1 MKIHNVK
8 YLSSYSDR
16 MLSIRQKSIND
27 SIKKLSSGSRYLKSQ
42 DDAAMLSVKLKMDA
56 ARYKNE
62 SARNKLANAVSF
74 TDLQDGM
81 LSNAQSILSRMSEL
95 KGLSINDPLKSQQDI
110 EAYNNEFHNLQK
122 ELFEVSKTTFNGLSL
137 FATTVESTGGNEV
150 SFKGGDNEIN
160 STTLITDSAKI
171 SIQKLPLLAALTIRL
186 NDNTLSAINDP
197 TYGTGYD
204 STGKSILSGTSDS
217 NWSANGGDAIK
228 ANLSSPGS
236 GIEWIEAASGGTQ
249 DSNGSFWDTYKTT
262 FDMSGFKS
270 PSMAIIGPGSILGDD
285 HKVYLNGDLVIDRTG
300 VVNGG
305 RWNSNSGLNELEV
318 KIKRSLG
325 GRSALALNY
334 SINATPIGQF
344 ILNTKYSDRV
354 YQNETIALGV
364 ESDVSLSNL
373 NNIPMSYLNQALEN
387 LSYLRSQ
394 TAAISSRL
402 KFTSDLEYMTK
413 SNVKRAYS
421 RISDV
426 NYASESS
433 RLARHKIMTSSSAA
447 MIAQANTLG
456 DIAMIML
463 N

>member
-56 ARYKNE
+56 AKYKNE
-62 SARNKLANAVSF
+62 TTRSKLANAVSF

-81 LSNAQSILSRMSEL
+81 LSNAQNILSRMSEL

-160 STTLITDSAKI
+160 STTLITNSAKI

-186 NDNTLSAINDP
+186 NDNTLTAINDP

-204 STGKSILSGTSDS
+204 STGKTILSGTSDS
-217 NWSANGGDAIK
+217 NWSANGGNALK
-228 ANLSSPGS
+228 ANLPSPGS

-270 PSMAIIGPGSILGDD
+270 PSMAIIGPGNILGDD
-285 HKVYLNGDLVIDRTG
+285 HKIYLNGDLVIDRTG

-305 RWNSNSGLNELEV
+305 RWNPNSGLNELEV
-318 KIKRSLG
+318 KIKRSL

-334 SINATPIGQF
+334 SINATPIGEF

-354 YQNETIALGV
+354 YQKETIALGV
-364 ESDVSLSNL
+364 ESEVSLSNL
-373 NNIPMSYLNQALEN
+373 NNIPMSYLIQALEN
-387 LSYLRSQ
+387 LSHLRSQ
-394 TAAISSRL
+394 TAATSSRL
-402 KFTSDLEYMTK
+402 KFTNDLEYITK
-413 SNVKRAYS
+413 SNVMTAYS

-426 NYASESS
+426 NFAYESS
-433 RLARHKIMTSSSAA
+433 QLARHKIMTSSSAA

-456 DIAMIML
+456 DIAMTML

>member
-1 MKIHNVK
+1 
-8 YLSSYSDR
+8 
-16 MLSIRQKSIND
+16 
-27 SIKKLSSGSRYLKSQ
+27 
-42 DDAAMLSVKLKMDA
+42 
-56 ARYKNE
+56 
-62 SARNKLANAVSF
+62 
-74 TDLQDGM
+74 
-81 LSNAQSILSRMSEL
+81 
-95 KGLSINDPLKSQQDI
+95 
-110 EAYNNEFHNLQK
+110 
-122 ELFEVSKTTFNGLSL
+122 
-137 FATTVESTGGNEV
+137 
-150 SFKGGDNEIN
+150 
-160 STTLITDSAKI
+160 
-171 SIQKLPLLAALTIRL
+171 
-186 NDNTLSAINDP
+186 
-197 TYGTGYD
+197 
-204 STGKSILSGTSDS
+204 
-217 NWSANGGDAIK
+217 
-228 ANLSSPGS
+228 
-236 GIEWIEAASGGTQ
+236 
-249 DSNGSFWDTYKTT
+249 
-262 FDMSGFKS
+262 
-270 PSMAIIGPGSILGDD
+270 MAIIGPASILGDD

-364 ESDVSLSNL
+364 ESEVSLSNL

>member
-56 ARYKNE
+56 AKYKNE
-62 SARNKLANAVSF
+62 STRSKLANAVSF

-81 LSNAQSILSRMSEL
+81 LSNAQNILSRMSEL

-160 STTLITDSAKI
+160 STTLITNSAKI
-171 SIQKLPLLAALTIRL
+171 SLQKLPLLAALTIRL
-186 NDNTLSAINDP
+186 NDNTLTAINDP

-204 STGKSILSGTSDS
+204 STGKTILSGTSDS
-217 NWSANGGDAIK
+217 NWSANGGNAIK

-270 PSMAIIGPGSILGDD
+270 PSMAIIGPGNILGND
-285 HKVYLNGDLVIDRTG
+285 HKIYLNGDLVIDRTG

-305 RWNSNSGLNELEV
+305 RWNPNSGLNELEV
-318 KIKRSLG
+318 KIKRSL

-334 SINATPIGQF
+334 SINATPIGEF

-354 YQNETIALGV
+354 YQKETIALGV
-364 ESDVSLSNL
+364 ESEVSLSNL
-373 NNIPMSYLNQALEN
+373 NSIPMSYLNQALEN
-387 LSYLRSQ
+387 LSHLRSQ
-394 TAAISSRL
+394 TAATSSRL
-402 KFTSDLEYMTK
+402 KFTNDLEYITK
-413 SNVKRAYS
+413 SNVRTAYS

-426 NYASESS
+426 NFAYESS
-433 RLARHKIMTSSSAA
+433 QLARHKIMTSSSAA

-456 DIAMIML
+456 DIAMTML